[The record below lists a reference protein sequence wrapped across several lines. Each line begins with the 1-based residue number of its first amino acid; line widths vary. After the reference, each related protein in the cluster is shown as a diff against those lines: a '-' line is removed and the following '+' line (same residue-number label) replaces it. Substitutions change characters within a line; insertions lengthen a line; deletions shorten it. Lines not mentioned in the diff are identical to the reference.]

1 MRKLLRP
8 LAAAA
13 LTTGAVALS
22 SSAALA
28 AAPTGDF
35 APFKYCPYTNTA
47 VTTCLQSVTTSG
59 SFKLGNATVP
69 ITADTPVTLQGGF
82 TLDNTT
88 ALTTWYDAVGADT
101 LSKTRMKVPGGLA
114 GLVDTGGLTGLLITA
129 LNNAIAAENDVYA
142 TAELVGPVKFDFLSF
157 FFGDSTPAV
166 TLPIRVHLENPFL
179 GSSCYIGSSS
189 SPVTLKLT
197 DGTTSPPAPN
207 TPITGSAGDITTNDD
222 GSVTTA
228 AGNTLVDNSFSVPAA
243 TDCGITFLDRLLV
256 TPAVNLKEG
265 LPSAAGNNTAI
276 LTGTTKIGDR
286 ALTAASVQ

>member
-8 LAAAA
+8 LVVAG

-47 VTTCLQSVTTSG
+47 VATCIQSVTTSG
-59 SFKLGNATVP
+59 SFQLGNATVP

-82 TLDNTT
+82 TLDDAT

-101 LSKTRMKVPGGLA
+101 LSKTRLKVPGGLV
-114 GLVDTGGLTGLLITA
+114 GLIDTGGLTGLLITA

-166 TLPIRVHLENPFL
+166 TLPVRIHLENPFL

-207 TPITGSAGDITTNDD
+207 TPITGSAGTITTNDD

-228 AGNTLVDNSFSVPAA
+228 DGNTLVDNSFSVPAA
-243 TDCGITFLDRLLV
+243 TNCGITFLDRLLI

-286 ALTAASVQ
+286 SLTAASVQ